1 MSRAPRSLAFGLS
14 CWMVAPLVT
23 ALAAAGSARAADPA
37 PHASTAAERQARGE
51 EAARNFVLG
60 RYEEALATYLDLYIQ
75 SDGRPEY
82 LRNIGRCQ
90 QKLKQYPRAI
100 ESFKDYLKR
109 ARHLSADERKEV
121 QGFIADIEGQ
131 IKEDAKVGNGAT
143 PAVAAVPAIKPA
155 PPATSPPQSTTPAA
169 PPPAP
174 APAPPTQGSYPA
186 PAPPATA
193 QPWPAAQPPLATAAP
208 GYGQQPPPSP
218 APSPNPPLAYNGG
231 PPPSLAAPAPAPA
244 PPDLVTRPTEAT
256 GGETHTSPLR
266 IVGIV
271 SVVAAG
277 AAAAGG
283 TFALLSA
290 RSTFDDA
297 QKNGCPG
304 ANSKT
309 YCDSKANA
317 VDSANTLS
325 KIFFVGAGL
334 LGIAGI
340 TMIVAAPS
348 PTPDGRVSLAVSGR
362 F

>member
-1 MSRAPRSLAFGLS
+1 
-14 CWMVAPLVT
+14 V
-23 ALAAAGSARAADPA
+23 
-37 PHASTAAERQARGE
+37 
-51 EAARNFVLG
+51 
-60 RYEEALATYLDLYIQ
+60 
-75 SDGRPEY
+75 
-82 LRNIGRCQ
+82 
-90 QKLKQYPRAI
+90 
-100 ESFKDYLKR
+100 
-109 ARHLSADERKEV
+109 
-121 QGFIADIEGQ
+121 
-131 IKEDAKVGNGAT
+131 
-143 PAVAAVPAIKPA
+143 
-155 PPATSPPQSTTPAA
+155 
-169 PPPAP
+169 
-174 APAPPTQGSYPA
+174 
-186 PAPPATA
+186 
-193 QPWPAAQPPLATAAP
+193 
-208 GYGQQPPPSP
+208 
-218 APSPNPPLAYNGG
+218 AYNGG

-244 PPDLVTRPTEAT
+244 PPDLVTRPPEAT

-297 QKNGCPG
+297 KKNGCPG

-309 YCDSKANA
+309 YCDSKANS

-334 LGIAGI
+334 LGVAGI

>member
-1 MSRAPRSLAFGLS
+1 M
-14 CWMVAPLVT
+14 
-23 ALAAAGSARAADPA
+23 
-37 PHASTAAERQARGE
+37 
-51 EAARNFVLG
+51 
-60 RYEEALATYLDLYIQ
+60 
-75 SDGRPEY
+75 
-82 LRNIGRCQ
+82 
-90 QKLKQYPRAI
+90 
-100 ESFKDYLKR
+100 KR

-131 IKEDAKVGNGAT
+131 ITEDARAGNGAT
-143 PAVAAVPAIKPA
+143 PATAAPPAIKPA
-155 PPATSPPQSTTPAA
+155 PSATSPSTSAA
-169 PPPAP
+169 VSAP
-174 APAPPTQGSYPA
+174 TSA
-186 PAPPATA
+186 PAPPA
-193 QPWPAAQPPLATAAP
+193 P
-208 GYGQQPPPSP
+208 GYLAPPP
-218 APSPNPPLAYNGG
+218 AQTRNPGQRRSRRSRPPRRGTGSSRRRARRPGQIRPLAYNGG
-231 PPPSLAAPAPAPA
+231 PPRSLAAPAPAPA
-244 PPDLVTRPTEAT
+244 PPHLVTRPPEAT

-362 F
+362 SERPGRGSKQALVVMDDRSQDPIALSLRAQ

>member
-1 MSRAPRSLAFGLS
+1 MA
-14 CWMVAPLVT
+14 APLLT
-23 ALAAAGSARAADPA
+23 TLAAHGSARAADPA
-37 PHASTAAERQARGE
+37 PHTSTAAERQARGE

-60 RYEEALATYLDLYIQ
+60 HYEEALATYLDLYIQ

-121 QGFIADIEGQ
+121 QGFIADMEAEM
-131 IKEDAKVGNGAT
+131 KAGNGAA
-143 PAVAAVPAIKPA
+143 PAVTAPPAIKTA
-155 PPATSPPQSTTPAA
+155 PPATAA
-169 PPPAP
+169 PAPAP
-174 APAPPTQGSYPA
+174 APAPPAQAYLA
-186 PAPPATA
+186 PAAPVPA
-193 QPWPAAQPPLATAAP
+193 QPWPAPQPPPVTAAP

-218 APSPNPPLAYNGG
+218 NPAVAYNGG
-231 PPPSLAAPAPAPA
+231 TQPALAAPAPAPA
-244 PPDLVTRPTEAT
+244 APDLVTRPPEPTGAEA
-256 GGETHTSPLR
+256 HTSPLR
-266 IVGIV
+266 IVGII

-283 TFALLSA
+283 TLGLLNA
-290 RSTFDDA
+290 RSTYDDA
-297 QKNGCPG
+297 KKNGCPG

-309 YCDSKANA
+309 YCDSRANA

-334 LGIAGI
+334 LGVAGI

-348 PTPDGRVSLAVSGR
+348 ATPDGRVSLAVSGR

>member
-1 MSRAPRSLAFGLS
+1 
-14 CWMVAPLVT
+14 MVAPLVT
-23 ALAAAGSARAADPA
+23 ALAVAGSARAADPA
-37 PHASTAAERQARGE
+37 PHTSTAAERQARGE

-131 IKEDAKVGNGAT
+131 IKEDAKAGNGAT
-143 PAVAAVPAIKPA
+143 PATAAPPAIKPA
-155 PPATSPPQSTTPAA
+155 PPATSPSPSATAG
-169 PPPAP
+169 PAP
-174 APAPPTQGSYPA
+174 APAPPARRGTWRRRPLRRRNPGQRRSRRSRPPRRGTGSSRRRARRPA
-186 PAPPATA
+186 
-193 QPWPAAQPPLATAAP
+193 
-208 GYGQQPPPSP
+208 
-218 APSPNPPLAYNGG
+218 PNPPLAYNGG

-244 PPDLVTRPTEAT
+244 PPELVTRPPEAT

-334 LGIAGI
+334 LGVAGI

>member
-1 MSRAPRSLAFGLS
+1 
-14 CWMVAPLVT
+14 MVAPLVT
-23 ALAAAGSARAADPA
+23 ALAVAGSARAADPA

-131 IKEDAKVGNGAT
+131 IKEDARAGNGAT
-143 PAVAAVPAIKPA
+143 PATTTPPAIKPA
-155 PPATSPPQSTTPAA
+155 PPATSPSTSAA
-169 PPPAP
+169 VSAP
-174 APAPPTQGSYPA
+174 TSA
-186 PAPPATA
+186 PAPPAPGYLAPAPAGTA
-193 QPWPAAQPPLATAAP
+193 QPRPAPQPPLATAAP

-218 APSPNPPLAYNGG
+218 APWPNPPLAYNGG

-244 PPDLVTRPTEAT
+244 PPELVTRSPEAT